1 MSVARTRKL
10 TPAQIIAGIESLSS
24 ADKETLAI
32 MADKKLSQEIMGR
45 RKEAIDEF
53 EKGTLLAEHQLFVR
67 KR

>member
-1 MSVARTRKL
+1 M

>member
-10 TPAQIIAGIESLSS
+10 TPAQIIAGIESLSA

-32 MADKKLSQEIMGR
+32 MADKKLSQEILKR
-45 RKEAIDEF
+45 RKDAIDEF
-53 EKGTLLAEHQLFVR
+53 EKGTLLTEHQLFVR